1 MNDNNARMINHEE
14 LMTLNVIRNLMR
26 QSNEYNNVNN
36 DEREIIDSIIEMLE
50 VA

>member
-26 QSNEYNNVNN
+26 QSNEYNTLNN
-36 DEREIIDSIIEMLE
+36 NEESLEASLLRE